1 MSWGLRQWSDSVKNV
16 GLWWTL
22 HGEELPR
29 ESGYAWGSSVT
40 SHQTL
45 ALRIIIT
52 VIIIVIISPSP
63 SSPFI
68 TIPSIYI
75 YPFIRFLQDNHLKF
89 TLFFFSSS
97 LHIGVTIYLI
107 YFSHLMHAF
116 LFYFLFSCNFLIW
129 FISFYNAFSRFIFIC
144 ILCLS

>member
-45 ALRIIIT
+45 TLRIIIT

-75 YPFIRFLQDNHLKF
+75 YPFIHLYGSYRIIIWN
-89 TLFFFSSS
+89 LHCFFSSS
-97 LHIGVTIYLI
+97 LHIRVTIYLT
-107 YFSHLMHAF
+107 YFSHLMHA
-116 LFYFLFSCNFLIW
+116 FLFSCNFLIW
-129 FISFYNAFSRFIFIC
+129 FISFYNAFSLFIFIC